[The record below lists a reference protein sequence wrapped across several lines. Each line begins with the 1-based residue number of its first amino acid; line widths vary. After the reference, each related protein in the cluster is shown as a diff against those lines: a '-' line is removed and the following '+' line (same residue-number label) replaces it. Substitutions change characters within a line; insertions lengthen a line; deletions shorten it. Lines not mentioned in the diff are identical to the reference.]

1 MIPPRRAG
9 LPIRSR
15 FVRGLALAITCI
27 ATTAV
32 VAQNP
37 PGTAKPAP
45 FRTGNDAFLEDV
57 RVLHEW
63 TGETP
68 GEQFGWVT
76 RKVGDLDGDGVIDF
90 ASTAP
95 TRRTNGPNSGHVAV
109 YSSRSGKRLFAWDGK
124 RNEQFGNSVAHAGD
138 VNADGTPDVVVGAP
152 AGGRKPGRA
161 YVYSGKDGSVL
172 LELTAEEAGDRFGL
186 KVCSIGDLDGD
197 GHADVAVGAPSCAST
212 GKDAGRVYAYSGKS
226 GDVLFTIDGKAAGD
240 NFGSAIDGNRDAD
253 DPQLVVG
260 AMKQGGTGRGYV
272 YRLSAKDGA
281 TPFFTIEPD
290 ETAANLGQYF
300 AVYCGDV
307 DGDGTGDVAMTDWNN
322 AAGGP
327 GTGRLY
333 VHSGKTGE
341 RVLTLTGDKPGAGF
355 GTSISDAGDVDGDG
369 RADFIVGSWQHPEGG
384 ASAGRCTLR
393 SGKDGRVLATYT
405 STQPGDT
412 LGFDA
417 TGVGDV
423 DGDGGIDFV
432 LSSAWSGIRGARSG
446 RVFLVAGPTFE

>member
-1 MIPPRRAG
+1 MKTRPFLVIAAT
-9 LPIRSR
+9 
-15 FVRGLALAITCI
+15 VALAWPVAHAQTPTPTAD
-27 ATTAV
+27 ATS
-32 VAQNP
+32 
-37 PGTAKPAP
+37 AK

-63 TGETP
+63 NGASP

-76 RKVGDLDGDGVIDF
+76 RKVGDLDGDGVVDF

-95 TRRTNGPNSGHVAV
+95 TRRTAAPNAGHVAV
-109 YSSRSGKRLFAWDGK
+109 YSTRSGKLLFAWDGK
-124 RNEQFGNSVAHAGD
+124 RGEQLGNGVAAAGD
-138 VNADGTPDVVVGAP
+138 VNGDGTPDVIAGAP

-172 LELTAEEAGDRFGL
+172 LSMTAEEPGDRFGL
-186 KVCSIGDLDGD
+186 KVCSIGDLDKD
-197 GHADVAVGAPSCAST
+197 GHSDVAVSAPSCDSVA
-212 GKDAGRVYAYSGKS
+212 KDAGRVYAYSGKT
-226 GDVLFTIDGKAAGD
+226 GDVLFTIDGAAAGD
-240 NFGSAIDGNRDAD
+240 NFGSAIDGNRDPK

-260 AMKQGGTGRGYV
+260 AMKHGGVGRGYV
-272 YRLSAKDGA
+272 YRLDAEKGA
-281 TPFFTIEPD
+281 TLFFTIDPD
-290 ETAANLGQYF
+290 ATAANLGQYF

-327 GTGRLY
+327 GTGRLF

-341 RVLTLTGDKPGAGF
+341 RVLTLTGDTPRAGF

-369 RADFIVGSWQHPEGG
+369 RADFIVGSWQHPKGG
-384 ASAGRCTLR
+384 ASAGRCTLL

-417 TGVGDV
+417 TGIGDV
-423 DGDGGIDFV
+423 DGDGGVDFV
-432 LSSAWSGIRGARSG
+432 LSSAWSGISGARSG
-446 RVFLVAGPTFE
+446 RVFLVAGPTFD